1 MKSVY
6 IKTLNLYSI
15 TLNRFAVCTTD
26 ASNEQRFRIKQ
37 RQLFEMTLEGLKQK
51 RMEEKIIKK
60 HKNILRMI
68 KKVEVVFPDTWNS
81 KLKGI
86 ENGEYSVRNNLCY
99 LSFIASSAIKDQH
112 KRKLYTEDDEFGKFN
127 YVEVTKD
134 DIKLANEIMLELFGK
149 SIKDLKPPQK
159 VFLEKLQ
166 NYVRGKIGNKNLR
179 MTEIL
184 FYEDEIRKG
193 TNLSYWQVNRYLNDL
208 IKLEYITLHS
218 RGEHNKQSYKL
229 EIAEIKD
236 DSDKYLTGLI
246 DPEKL

>member
-1 MKSVY
+1 MK
-6 IKTLNLYSI
+6 KTRYSAEPSI
-15 TLNRFAVCTTD
+15 FVTGTNDEKLDEETLNRFAVCTTD

-37 RQLFEMTLEGLKQK
+37 RQLFEMSLAGLKQK
-51 RMEEKIIKK
+51 RTEDKIIRK

-68 KKVEVVFPDTWNS
+68 KKVEVVFPDSWNS

-99 LSFIASSAIKDQH
+99 LSFIASSAIKGQYN
-112 KRKLYTEDDEFGKFN
+112 RKLYKENDEFGEFN

-166 NYVRGKIGNKNLR
+166 NYVGGR
-179 MTEIL
+179 
-184 FYEDEIRKG
+184 
-193 TNLSYWQVNRYLNDL
+193 
-208 IKLEYITLHS
+208 
-218 RGEHNKQSYKL
+218 
-229 EIAEIKD
+229 
-236 DSDKYLTGLI
+236 
-246 DPEKL
+246 